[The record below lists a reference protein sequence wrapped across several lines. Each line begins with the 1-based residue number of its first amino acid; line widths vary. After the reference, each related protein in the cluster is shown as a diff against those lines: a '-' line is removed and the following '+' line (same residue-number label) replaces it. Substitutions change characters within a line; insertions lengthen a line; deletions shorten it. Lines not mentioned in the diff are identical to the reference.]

1 MSKVIITVGISG
13 SGKSTWTTEYLQAHT
28 SYLRINRDD
37 IRKVLVA
44 DLAGYYKRKDLF
56 IIENAVTKLED
67 CVANEIITSGRNV
80 LIDNTN
86 LNSKYIK
93 RWLQWMLT
101 GDHKT
106 LDPSTVKFKLF
117 PVDLLVAKSR
127 VAMRDFGWKGGEWN
141 EAVELATQ
149 YIDKQYAEYQKIV
162 EYLDVKHH
170 DQIITT

>member
-67 CVANEIITSGRNV
+67 SVANEIIGVNRNII
-80 LIDNTN
+80 IDNTN
-86 LNSKYIK
+86 LNKKYIK
-93 RWLQWMLT
+93 RWMDWMNSA
-101 GDHKT
+101 GNDF
-106 LDPSTVKFKLF
+106 DVKFKLF
-117 PVDLLVAKSR
+117 PISLNDAKHR
-127 VAMRDFGWKGGEWN
+127 VAIRDFGWNGIGWN
-141 EAVELATQ
+141 ETLELSTA
-149 YIDKQYAEYQKIV
+149 YIDKQYK
-162 EYLDVKHH
+162 EYLKLEEHLLTEFPSRTN
-170 DQIITT
+170 QIK